1 VQWRITIFTKIE
13 KGVIGI
19 GKNSGFDE
27 EFLDSF
33 GSYIIDF
40 VTIFT
45 EAIRKLHHSVV
56 FLNELEIY
64 HPDGLN
70 ILLQISKDRILN
82 DGKDR
87 TVVHLQKFCPYYDE

>member
-1 VQWRITIFTKIE
+1 MQWRSTIFTKIE
-13 KGVIGI
+13 KDVIGI
-19 GKNSGFDE
+19 GKSSGFYE

-33 GSYIIDF
+33 GSYIIGF

-45 EAIRKLHHSVV
+45 EAIRRLYHSVV
-56 FLNELEIY
+56 FLNELEKH

-87 TVVHLQKFCPYYDE
+87 TVVILQKCCPCYGE